1 MGGKSTFLSNP
12 RLPIVPPQIASDLK
26 VVVLFGPLTNEADKE
41 GFPTTRGFRHLF
53 EELMPDDW
61 AKKIYW
67 ANTVRCGTKEPSFQ
81 VRECCK
87 HLLLEDLTALHP
99 DVVLLV
105 GSEPLSL
112 FWSGIPYT
120 DARGMLFPIELQD
133 NTWTHAY
140 SIFGPAF
147 VAAGEKYGK
156 NPRFPIWRRDIERF
170 FSILPSLSSPPW
182 VPAVPTPSQIA
193 LPTSLIEVQNLYNR
207 LVGRLGLDYET
218 FMMKPY
224 KRDAR
229 ILTAA
234 FSDGLTHF
242 AFPVSWVGL
251 PGEWGV
257 DALRWILERLP
268 GFIAH
273 NASFELIWTWSQ
285 TKRRDFI
292 IDDTAAR
299 LPLLHGRKVRANL
312 GDTSRLYLGR
322 NIKEMSET
330 GDLFN
335 VDASQITAH
344 KLENVL
350 YYNGLDAWACK
361 MVDEFQQLDGV
372 HPENYARLQGSI
384 ESTTAMEEAGLPIDL
399 DMSADLKKG
408 LMISLDEYARQAAA
422 MPEVIKFE
430 AKYKQQFALSSPRQV
445 GIVLAEF
452 CDIPLP
458 KGKDNPY
465 VCDKQTLQEF
475 EGDHPLVD
483 LRQDFSEADKLRGTY
498 LERVLDGTLLGADGW
513 IHPSYTTYFTSTG
526 RLSCTEPNIQNFPKR
541 KHREVRR
548 QVIAPPGHVL
558 VSFDYGQIEAR
569 GLAMVTKDK
578 ALRASF
584 LEHKDIHGRWLARA
598 LEVYPDYLKVLA
610 KKGGETDKKKILK
623 SGRDTIKTDFV
634 FASFY
639 GSIDKSVAKRT
650 MIPYELAKKLL
661 DEFWAEYWEVKQWVD
676 GSFAFYD
683 THGYVETLTG
693 LIRSEILPG
702 NEPINSQIQG
712 LAAHLFLDAQNA
724 LYQKSKDT
732 GDPYWLPRIS
742 IHDDVE
748 FFLPD
753 DSRLG
758 DYVEGIVK
766 VMLKPR
772 YPFQIVPLLV
782 EGKMGPNFADFEEIV
797 KAEGS
802 YYDLDGS
809 LVEQLLYL

>member
-1 MGGKSTFLSNP
+1 MECKSTFLSNP

-61 AKKIYW
+61 AKKVYW

-87 HLLLEDLTALHP
+87 HLLLEDLTKLHP
-99 DVVLLV
+99 DVLLLV
-105 GSEPLSL
+105 GSEPLAL
-112 FWSGIPYT
+112 FWPGIPYT

-147 VAAGEKYGK
+147 VAAGERYGK

-170 FSILPSLSSPPW
+170 FSILPPLSSPPW
-182 VPAVPTPSQIA
+182 VPTVPTPSQIA
-193 LPTSLIEVQNLYNR
+193 LPASLIEVQNLYNR
-207 LVGRLGLDYET
+207 LVGRPGLDYET

-242 AFPVSWVGL
+242 AFPVSWEGL
-251 PGEWGV
+251 PGEWGA
-257 DALRWILERLP
+257 DALKWILERLP

-285 TKRRDFI
+285 TKRRDFV

-299 LPLLHGRKVRANL
+299 LPLLHGRKVRAGLDN
-312 GDTSRLYLGR
+312 TSRLYLGR
-322 NIKEMSET
+322 DIKSMS
-330 GDLFN
+330 N
-335 VDASQITAH
+335 VDATRITAH
-344 KLENVL
+344 KLTDVL

-361 MVDEFQQLDGV
+361 MIDEFQQLDGV
-372 HPENYARLQGSI
+372 NPENYARLQGSI

-408 LMISLDEYARQAAA
+408 LMVSIDEYARLAANL
-422 MPEVIKFE
+422 PEVAKFE

-452 CDIPLP
+452 CGITLP

-526 RLSCTEPNIQNFPKR
+526 RLSSTEPNIQNFPKR

-548 QVIAPPGHVL
+548 QIVAPPGHVL
-558 VSFDYGQIEAR
+558 VSFDYGQLEAR
-569 GLAMVTKDK
+569 GISMASRDI
-578 ALRASF
+578 ALRNSF
-584 LEHKDIHGRWLARA
+584 IEHKDIHSKWLNRA
-598 LEVYPDYLKVLA
+598 LEIYPDYLKVLA
-610 KKGGETDKKKILK
+610 KKGGETDEKKILK

-639 GSIDKSVAKRT
+639 GSIDKSVAKRS
-650 MIPYELAKKLL
+650 MIPFELAKKLL
-661 DEFWAEYWEVKQWVD
+661 DEFWAEYCGVKQWVD
-676 GSFAFYD
+676 GQFAFYERY
-683 THGYVETLTG
+683 GYVETLTRM
-693 LIRSEILPG
+693 IRSEILPG
-702 NEPINSQIQG
+702 NEPINSCIQG
-712 LAAHLFLDAQNA
+712 TGAHLVLDSQNA
-724 LYQKSKDT
+724 LYQRAKES
-732 GDPYWLPRIS
+732 GDPYWIPRIN
-742 IHDDVE
+742 IHDDLVLI
-748 FFLPD
+748 LPD
-753 DSRLG
+753 DSRMG
-758 DYVEGIVK
+758 DYIEGMAKI
-766 VMLKPR
+766 MLSVR
-772 YPFQIVPLLV
+772 YPWQTTPLQI
-782 EGKMGPNFADFEEIV
+782 EGKMGPNFADYEVFAKI
-797 KAEGS
+797 
-802 YYDLDGS
+802 DGPY
-809 LVEQLLYL
+809 LEFDGTVVEQFLYL